1 MGSRAGLKKVVKS
14 VRGKKG
20 VVRRTYW
27 MRASAAAKGAG
38 KFLSRHKGKIAA
50 GAALVGAGILAARN
64 RNAIKGAYHGAR
76 IANKGAGA
84 VSEGM
89 RRVTGH
95 GLGFKNRAKAIIA
108 GAKIGGAV
116 GHVGDQGR
124 RMIGAAHSQADK
136 VRSIPSAIQ
145 GGISGARLGGRAA
158 VSVADAGRKGII
170 GTLRAGR
177 AAVGGIARGT
187 ARAVGGIASATPSLA
202 KAGARIGY
210 HGNRAKLAAKRAF
223 GRK

>member
-38 KFLSRHKGKIAA
+38 SFLSRHKGKIAA
-50 GAALVGAGILAARN
+50 GAALVGAGILAARH
-64 RNAIKGAYHGAR
+64 RGAIKGAYHGAR
-76 IANKGAGA
+76 IANKGAG
-84 VSEGM
+84 M
-89 RRVTGH
+89 L
-95 GLGFKNRAKAIIA
+95 GLGLKNRAKAVVA
-108 GAKIGGAV
+108 GARAGSAV
-116 GHVGDQGR
+116 GGLSDKGR
-124 RMIGAAHSQADK
+124 RAVGAAHSQLDK

-158 VSVADAGRKGII
+158 VGVADAGRKGII